1 MKRFISSFQGKSTI
15 LFILALFLICN
26 SIVYAGPIYQYKYD
40 ANGNLL
46 KVIKVNED
54 RSGYSPSP
62 QLYKTFRHD
71 LKLPI
76 SVPTVSQQEGA
87 MTTVQFWMKWN
98 GVDDVMPFTWN
109 SGYNIWLNSGV
120 LGFNTSN
127 GDLYGVPVSNIENK
141 WVLVTAVFSNGD
153 VKKSRLFING
163 NEQKLQSYGTHAK
176 ISVSQEALVGGWE
189 RNDAYR
195 YGGNLAGLKIWST
208 ELSKGDILTYM
219 QELNTPIQQGYLL
232 GQWDIFDAP
241 SASHS
246 FKMNSRYMLDNL
258 PVNKEPTG
266 KTTVQFWM
274 KWDGTSSQMPYSW
287 DSTYTLFIQGHLF
300 GFNTG
305 KGDVYGT
312 TSEPLQNKWVHVTA
326 IFSNDNVYDSEL
338 YINGKKQSLTKY
350 GEAAAPKVS
359 DSAVI
364 SGWIQDRNYR
374 FKGNLYQLKIWGRD
388 LSESEINNE
397 MFTANTTAEYVDF
410 EMNGRG

>member
-1 MKRFISSFQGKSTI
+1 MT
-15 LFILALFLICN
+15 N
-26 SIVYAGPIYQYKYD
+26 SITYASPIYQYKYD
-40 ANGNLL
+40 ANGNL
-46 KVIKVNED
+46 IKVVKADED
-54 RSGYSPSP
+54 LSGYSSQP
-62 QLYKTFRHD
+62 QTYKTFNHD

-76 SVPTVSQQEGA
+76 SVPKVSQQEGA

-153 VKKSRLFING
+153 VKKSKVFING

-176 ISVSQEALVGGWE
+176 ISVSQEALIGGWE
-189 RNDAYR
+189 RNDTYR
-195 YGGNLAGLKIWST
+195 YGGDLSELQIWNT
-208 ELSKGDILTYM
+208 ELSKGEILTYM
-219 QELNTPIQQGYLL
+219 QKPDTPIQKGHLL
-232 GQWDIFDAP
+232 GQWVLFDAP
-241 SASHS
+241 SASLA

-258 PVNKEPTG
+258 PVNKERAG

-274 KWDGTSSQMPYSW
+274 KWEGITEQMPFSW
-287 DSTYTLFIQGHLF
+287 DSPYTLYLIDGLF

-305 KGDVYGT
+305 KGDIYAT
-312 TSEPLQNKWVHVTA
+312 ISDPLKNKWVHVTA
-326 IFSNDNVYDSEL
+326 IFANDNVYDSEL

-350 GEAAAPKVS
+350 GEAAAPKVT
-359 DSAVI
+359 DSAVV
-364 SGWIQDRNYR
+364 SGWIHDKNYR
-374 FKGNLYQLKIWGRD
+374 FKGNLYQIKIWSRA
-388 LSESEINNE
+388 LTESEMNNE

-410 EMNGRG
+410 EMNEEGLS